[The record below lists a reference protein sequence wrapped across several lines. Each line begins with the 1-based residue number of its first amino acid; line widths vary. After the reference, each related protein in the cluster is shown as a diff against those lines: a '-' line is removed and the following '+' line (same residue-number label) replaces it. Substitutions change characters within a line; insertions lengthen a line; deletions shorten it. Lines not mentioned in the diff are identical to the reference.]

1 MIEIRRATPK
11 DGAAVSA
18 LLDQLG
24 YTASP
29 VEAAERLRRLDTTGA
44 DPVFLACD
52 GADRLGLLALH
63 IAPMLQYA
71 RPAGRIT
78 ALVVDEHNRRRGV
91 GRLLIARAITAAE
104 AAGCE
109 LLELT
114 SALDRSDAHA
124 FYRRLGFAANSL
136 RFRKPL

>member
-1 MIEIRRATPK
+1 MIEIRRATPA

-24 YTASP
+24 YAASP
-29 VEAAERLRRLDTTGA
+29 VAAGERLRRLEMTGA

-52 GADRLGLLALH
+52 GADCLGLLALH

-71 RPAGRIT
+71 RPAARIT
-78 ALVVDEHNRRRGV
+78 ALVVDARHRRSGV
-91 GRLLIARAITAAE
+91 GRRLIAHAIAAAE

-114 SALDRSDAHA
+114 SALDRTDAHA